1 MLIGYDFCHNES
13 EVIEESKY
21 EQDKDET
28 ETGDSIF
35 CYHGAGRTVKWDEVQ
50 DYMHLPFV
58 LRGRKVSSLSGD
70 SARDETWR
78 LAENLRAMQSCW
90 RYLRGRTEKFQM
102 EL

>member
-35 CYHGAGRTVKWDEVQ
+35 CYHGAGRTVKWDEIQ

-58 LRGRKVSSLSGD
+58 LEEEKGFWYKRRIPLELKQ
-70 SARDETWR
+70 WR
-78 LAENLRAMQSCW
+78 LAAN
-90 RYLRGRTEKFQM
+90 
-102 EL
+102 